1 MSVCKSLRL
10 EMINTGQNPDE
21 TMSSFLDQ
29 YGIAKTEESL
39 QIVQDIIQTELAE
52 KAEYLILK
60 ERQTTNRQQ
69 QQRNDGAVGGGIRVT
84 IDQRVHGEGGQTRVH
99 QFHIGG
105 GRGEQ
110 VGGENNG
117 QPRVF
122 VHRAGGGD
130 LPGNLE
136 GMPGGMQHFFAAAA
150 AAATGNN
157 AGQQQN
163 QQGQQPNNDDRD
175 RDDSDNIVNG
185 NEDNN
190 TDDDG
195 GNGYG
200 DAHQININM
209 PGINDLL
216 PDEDDNAE
224 VHVVTIDVEVEG
236 QQQGGIDVH
245 ADGDMLPQHEQRDH
259 NRQNIDITGNAV
271 NGDTREATTAQAEE
285 ATAPNLPGNMPQELQ
300 DILNG
305 MQAQMH
311 GEFPMEFIGNIMNV
325 ATQQQQPEHG
335 TNEASATTN
344 TEHQAAQSVHQ
355 AAHETAQQFAAAMA
369 HHVAGGTNHDDDH
382 QDAGDG
388 TQVHVVEMPP
398 IHIPIQGGVFGMGMP
413 QQPPGNNGAM
423 PFVFQRMAEMM
434 ERGQGGG
441 IPFPFP
447 PAAQEHWT
455 NANLDDDDIPE
466 ID

>member
-1 MSVCKSLRL
+1 M
-10 EMINTGQNPDE
+10 
-21 TMSSFLDQ
+21 
-29 YGIAKTEESL
+29 
-39 QIVQDIIQTELAE
+39 
-52 KAEYLILK
+52 
-60 ERQTTNRQQ
+60 
-69 QQRNDGAVGGGIRVT
+69 
-84 IDQRVHGEGGQTRVH
+84 
-99 QFHIGG
+99 
-105 GRGEQ
+105 
-110 VGGENNG
+110 
-117 QPRVF
+117 
-122 VHRAGGGD
+122 
-130 LPGNLE
+130 
-136 GMPGGMQHFFAAAA
+136 
-150 AAATGNN
+150 
-157 AGQQQN
+157 
-163 QQGQQPNNDDRD
+163 
-175 RDDSDNIVNG
+175 
-185 NEDNN
+185 
-190 TDDDG
+190 
-195 GNGYG
+195 
-200 DAHQININM
+200 
-209 PGINDLL
+209 
-216 PDEDDNAE
+216 
-224 VHVVTIDVEVEG
+224 HVVTIGVEVEG

-285 ATAPNLPGNMPQELQ
+285 ATAPNLPDNMPQELQ

-369 HHVAGGTNHDDDH
+369 HHVAGGTNHDNDH
-382 QDAGDG
+382 HDAGDG

-413 QQPPGNNGAM
+413 HQPPGNNGAM
-423 PFVFQRMAEMM
+423 PFGFQRMAEMM

-455 NANLDDDDIPE
+455 NANLDEDDIPE